1 MIRLERSVRYS
12 LWGADNV
19 TSADT
24 ITGFAQAHHA
34 SLTIMDDGEHWLR
47 TEDQTQFLDNWIK
60 KQIG

>member
-1 MIRLERSVRYS
+1 M
-12 LWGADNV
+12 

-60 KQIG
+60 NKLDN

>member
-1 MIRLERSVRYS
+1 M
-12 LWGADNV
+12 

-47 TEDQTQFLDNWIK
+47 TEVQMQFLDNWIK
-60 KQIG
+60 NKLDN